1 MIIKKHTDYEVYTIR
16 NHRLFCEEFGG
27 VTQVPGWIPDNIV
40 VQAVSQK
47 HFDDVPVIPC
57 RVKGDLVV
65 SAKRGKQRKTEAG
78 NDDFGMHYRYYSLLY
93 KKRELS
99 DLMKYPDIEDSTH
112 DFEFFS
118 ASPSGVAFQ
127 LTRLAF
133 LKKQDYAIINNIRS
147 GYVDVIVGYVIP
159 ESVLETN
166 TWEYAEVSVNMD
178 QSIRVTWRH

>member
-1 MIIKKHTDYEVYTIR
+1 MIIKKHPNYEVYTIH
-16 NHRLFCEEFGG
+16 NHRLFCEGLDG

-65 SAKRGKQRKTEAG
+65 SSKRGKQRKTEAG
-78 NDDFGMHYRYYSLLY
+78 NDELGMHYRYYSLLY

-99 DLMKYPDIEDSTH
+99 ELMEYPDIEDSVH

-118 ASPSGVAFQ
+118 ASPNGVAFQ
-127 LTRLAF
+127 LTGLCHYQQHPF
-133 LKKQDYAIINNIRS
+133 WVCGCHCWL
-147 GYVDVIVGYVIP
+147 
-159 ESVLETN
+159 
-166 TWEYAEVSVNMD
+166 
-178 QSIRVTWRH
+178 RHS

>member
-1 MIIKKHTDYEVYTIR
+1 ME
-16 NHRLFCEEFGG
+16 
-27 VTQVPGWIPDNIV
+27 
-40 VQAVSQK
+40 
-47 HFDDVPVIPC
+47 
-57 RVKGDLVV
+57 
-65 SAKRGKQRKTEAG
+65 
-78 NDDFGMHYRYYSLLY
+78 
-93 KKRELS
+93 
-99 DLMKYPDIEDSTH
+99 YPDIEASIH

-118 ASPSGVAFQ
+118 ASPNGVAFQ